1 MFFKSLHITWRVIT
15 LTTSIMKSMKIHQPK
30 LLKVIRFDTGW
41 QVILKIYFP
50 PLWMLLIKMTLAV
63 LFSGLSH
70 CTTQILLQEYQIR
83 KKIVTKC
90 WMDEWAREY
99 FWQAWLSTI
108 CSNYSEIS
116 SSVKLLSDLSFFLTY
131 DLDIQMI

>member
-1 MFFKSLHITWRVIT
+1 
-15 LTTSIMKSMKIHQPK
+15 
-30 LLKVIRFDTGW
+30 
-41 QVILKIYFP
+41 
-50 PLWMLLIKMTLAV
+50 MLLIKMTLAV

-70 CTTQILLQEYQIR
+70 CTSQILLQEYQIR

-99 FWQAWLSTI
+99 FWQACLSTI

-116 SSVKLLSDLSFFLTY
+116 SSVKLLFIEWFIFFLTY